1 MSTALGYYPVT
12 RYTPEPLV
20 DFNSYDERKL
30 LSGSS
35 LAAFFKMMELWKVR
49 DEDAKLLLGGVS
61 NGPFYEM
68 KKKPKSKVLDIDQMY
83 RVSYLLG
90 IFKAINILHGQ
101 ELADRWAQIPNSGPL
116 FRGMKPL
123 QYMID
128 GGPTALQEVR
138 RLLEGQIQGT

>member
-1 MSTALGYYPVT
+1 MATALGYYPAT

-20 DFNSYDERKL
+20 NFNSYDERKR

-61 NGPFYEM
+61 NGTFYEM
-68 KKKPKSKVLDIDQMY
+68 KKNPKEKVLDVDQMY
-83 RVSYLLG
+83 RISYLLG

-101 ELADRWAQIPNSGPL
+101 ELADRWAQIPNKGPL
-116 FRGMKPL
+116 FNGLKPL

-128 GGPTALQEVR
+128 GGPSALQAVR
-138 RLLEGQIQGT
+138 RFLEGQIQGT